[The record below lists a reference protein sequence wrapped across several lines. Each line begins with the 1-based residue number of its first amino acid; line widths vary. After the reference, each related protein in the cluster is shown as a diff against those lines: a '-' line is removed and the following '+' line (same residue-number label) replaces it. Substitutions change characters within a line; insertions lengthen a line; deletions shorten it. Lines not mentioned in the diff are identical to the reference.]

1 MCKKFFTGGTKSLP
15 LRIVNQRV
23 QKPSKVAEDEK
34 TMFENERS
42 VRNRRP
48 VMDAKWNE
56 VIDRFSTRSVLLA
69 VVFAV
74 WLAIS
79 YGVLA
84 A

>member
-1 MCKKFFTGGTKSLP
+1 ME
-15 LRIVNQRV
+15 
-23 QKPSKVAEDEK
+23 A
-34 TMFENERS
+34 
-42 VRNRRP
+42 

-56 VIDRFSTRSVLLA
+56 VIDRFSTRLLLLA
-69 VVFAV
+69 VGFGV

>member
-1 MCKKFFTGGTKSLP
+1 M
-15 LRIVNQRV
+15 RIVNQRV
-23 QKPSKVAEDEK
+23 QESSKVAERQKDK
-34 TMFENERS
+34 NTVFENELECS
-42 VRNRRP
+42 KMEA

-56 VIDRFSTRSVLLA
+56 VIDRFSTRLLLLA
-69 VVFAV
+69 VGFGV